1 MSNDRI
7 DVKVITPKTNR
18 DANGKIYVRKSQGT
32 FQKMRRYGGWFLM
45 VLFAMLPWITYQD
58 RQAILF
64 DLAKQQFVFFGATF
78 FPQDLTLLATIFVIA
93 AFGLFFITTF
103 LGRVW
108 CGYLCPQTVWTFIF
122 IWLEEKLEGPA
133 NKRRKQDNNKYTT
146 NLMLRKAIKHL
157 AWWAISI
164 ITGLVFVGYFIPVRE
179 LFSEFAT
186 FELSFWP
193 AFWVW
198 FFAACTYGNAG

>member
-78 FPQDLTLLATIFVIA
+78 FFHKI
-93 AFGLFFITTF
+93 
-103 LGRVW
+103 
-108 CGYLCPQTVWTFIF
+108 
-122 IWLEEKLEGPA
+122 
-133 NKRRKQDNNKYTT
+133 
-146 NLMLRKAIKHL
+146 
-157 AWWAISI
+157 
-164 ITGLVFVGYFIPVRE
+164 
-179 LFSEFAT
+179 
-186 FELSFWP
+186 
-193 AFWVW
+193 
-198 FFAACTYGNAG
+198 